1 MIRTRMVFFLLLMI
15 LLLMSCTTTRVEY
28 VAVSPDYSATFD
40 PLFSARP
47 HEPEIIED
55 VQSLGDALSNS
66 VAFQQAYYDFADYS
80 RALED
85 AIKSVLTP
93 LN

>member
-1 MIRTRMVFFLLLMI
+1 MKRLFFFFLI
-15 LLLMSCTTTRVEY
+15 LLFLVSCTTTRVEY

-55 VQSLGDALSNS
+55 VQSLGDALHNS

-85 AIKSVLTP
+85 AIRTILIP
-93 LN
+93 FD

>member
-1 MIRTRMVFFLLLMI
+1 MKRLFFFFLI
-15 LLLMSCTTTRVEY
+15 LLFLVSCTTTRVEY

-85 AIKSVLTP
+85 AIRTILIP
-93 LN
+93 FD

>member
-1 MIRTRMVFFLLLMI
+1 MKRLFFFFLI
-15 LLLMSCTTTRVEY
+15 LLFLVSCTTTRVEY
-28 VAVSPDYSATFD
+28 VAVSPDYSSVFE

-55 VQSLGDALSNS
+55 VKSLGDALSNS
-66 VAFQQAYYDFADYS
+66 VAFQQAYYDYVDYS
-80 RALED
+80 KALED
-85 AIKSVLTP
+85 AIKTVLTP